1 MDNFN
6 LQNWRLRV
14 VNEDYFKEG
23 MGELNVYGY
32 QTKHFD
38 ICPSAQT
45 LFKDIL
51 RGEFTDG
58 VPSAKEQDKIA
69 ELARL
74 HDLLFF
80 LEKLAIN
87 DENLPDLP
95 IKAIFS
101 QVIDVASDIYELGT
115 EIGLDQNTDLRYIQG
130 HVQKVNDIARGTDD
144 IGRPLDEDKA
154 EDMAALI
161 KQRDALIKKHSDAG
175 EMFSDKVYDLDS
187 QIQKIAKSESL
198 EEIELEIPGEEN
210 APAGDKTL
218 NKKLTKNDKIIDAY
232 KGIEQEIKDSIQK
245 MKSGNEDEKKGA
257 LNFLKA
263 NQDTI
268 KAYNNLKK
276 V

>member
-1 MDNFN
+1 MDNFS
-6 LQNWRLRV
+6 LQNWRIRV
-14 VNEDYFKEG
+14 VNEDAFREG

-32 QTKHFD
+32 QTNHFD
-38 ICPSAQT
+38 ICPGAQT

-58 VPSAKEQDKIA
+58 VPSAKEQDKIV
-69 ELARL
+69 ELAKL
-74 HDLLFF
+74 HDILFK
-80 LEKLAIN
+80 LEKIALEDQGDAK
-87 DENLPDLP
+87 LVF
-95 IKAIFS
+95 KK
-101 QVIDVASDIYELGT
+101 VIETASDIYELGT
-115 EIGLDQNTDLRYIQG
+115 EIGLDQNSDLRYIQG
-130 HVQKVNDIARGTDD
+130 HVERVNDAARGVDD
-144 IGRPLDEDKA
+144 IGRPLD
-154 EDMAALI
+154 
-161 KQRDALIKKHSDAG
+161 
-175 EMFSDKVYDLDS
+175 
-187 QIQKIAKSESL
+187 
-198 EEIELEIPGEEN
+198 EIELEIPGEEN

-232 KGIEQEIKDSIQK
+232 KEIEQEIKDNIQK

>member
-32 QTKHFD
+32 QTNHFD
-38 ICPSAQT
+38 ICPGAQT

-58 VPSAKEQDKIA
+58 VPSAKEQDKIV
-69 ELARL
+69 ELAKL
-74 HDLLFF
+74 HDILFK
-80 LEKLAIN
+80 LEKIALEDQGDAK
-87 DENLPDLP
+87 LVF
-95 IKAIFS
+95 KK
-101 QVIDVASDIYELGT
+101 VIETASDIYELGT
-115 EIGLDQNTDLRYIQG
+115 EIGLDQNSDLRYIQG
-130 HVQKVNDIARGTDD
+130 HVERVNDAARGTDD
-144 IGRPLDEDKA
+144 IGRPLD
-154 EDMAALI
+154 
-161 KQRDALIKKHSDAG
+161 
-175 EMFSDKVYDLDS
+175 
-187 QIQKIAKSESL
+187 
-198 EEIELEIPGEEN
+198 EIELEIPGEEN